1 MGKNQEKEIDF
12 VVEKDGDK
20 KYLQVTYLLSEEA
33 QKREFKNLIEIP
45 DNYEK
50 IVLTLDDF
58 A

>member
-1 MGKNQEKEIDF
+1 MKIIK
-12 VVEKDGDK
+12 
-20 KYLQVTYLLSEEA
+20 
-33 QKREFKNLIEIP
+33 KREFENLIEIP